1 MPALQAEALRSAN
14 KPLPQKGWVLF
25 SPQPLLGAPEVGGLS
40 MREPFKD
47 YFLVCCSLWVSWSQ
61 PPWLSKLHVVGACR
75 SGASLKSWGARCRAQ
90 ALCSPGRSSRV
101 SLELTPL
108 RLPHWGWDLWP
119 HDGRGLSLPSVWEL
133 LSQFWVFI
141 FEAIVPCVAVL
152 CLWEEVNA
160 APPHPAVLN

>member
-1 MPALQAEALRSAN
+1 M
-14 KPLPQKGWVLF
+14 
-25 SPQPLLGAPEVGGLS
+25 
-40 MREPFKD
+40 
-47 YFLVCCSLWVSWSQ
+47 
-61 PPWLSKLHVVGACR
+61 
-75 SGASLKSWGARCRAQ
+75 
-90 ALCSPGRSSRV
+90 

-108 RLPHWGWDLWP
+108 RLPHWGWDLRP